1 MMWIHVHLPC
11 TLCSM
16 YVPTVCC
23 SRSSDANL
31 GGGGLT
37 DVAKY
42 VRRIEEKEGKSIHTR
57 SLAQPMVITVGV
69 A

>member
-1 MMWIHVHLPC
+1 
-11 TLCSM
+11 M
-16 YVPTVCC
+16 YIFHAPYVVCMYLLYVAADQAA
-23 SRSSDANL
+23 RIW